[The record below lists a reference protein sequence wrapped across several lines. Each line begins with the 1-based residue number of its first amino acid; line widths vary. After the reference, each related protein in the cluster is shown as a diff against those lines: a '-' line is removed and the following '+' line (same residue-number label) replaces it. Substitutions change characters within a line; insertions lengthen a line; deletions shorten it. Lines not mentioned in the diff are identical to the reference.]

1 MMDFLNVEG
10 STWTGIS
17 GNCTNHNQFRNI
29 ILEREE
35 SQGRIRKLGGKR
47 TSVIVINID
56 STLATVKARVTLD
69 GVLEKIGL

>member
-17 GNCTNHNQFRNI
+17 GNRTNHNQFRNI